1 MLCSLNSKFYV
12 DLSFINCTLWS
23 MVLFL
28 SRLHSFL
35 FIFFCLSF
43 FFFFNFN
50 EQSHFIC
57 HIQHGHRFFK
67 AQSNFQTFTPH
78 ANETTSTA
86 LLFKGLIDETCSFNK
101 FSRPSKMLRTERK
114 LIQRVKKFL
123 WRLKSIT
130 SVKSITSE
138 ATYSLLHLHLNIFI
152 TIL

>member
-1 MLCSLNSKFYV
+1 MYSLVNGS
-12 DLSFINCTLWS
+12 LSFSLAFFPFY
-23 MVLFL
+23 FL
-28 SRLHSFL
+28 LPF
-35 FIFFCLSF
+35 F
-43 FFFFNFN
+43 FFFFNFH

-57 HIQHGHRFFK
+57 HIQHGHHFFK

-86 LLFKGLIDETCSFNK
+86 FLFKGLIDETCSFNK